1 MSDIDDPGLRD
12 FLTGSFLL
20 TEESRKILESFFGSL
35 NRNEG
40 RGFFLEGNYGS
51 GKSHLLTIISLL
63 LTYPQSW
70 SPLLE
75 QTGKNASFQGYKEM
89 ALNGNYLV
97 VNISLVEHSNR
108 QHLEDIINE
117 AIVNSLKEEAAV
129 ELESALTED
138 GHYRRQEFYRL
149 LQGM

>member
-1 MSDIDDPGLRD
+1 MSDIDDPELRE

-20 TEESRKILESFFGSL
+20 TEETRKILESFFGSL
-35 NRNEG
+35 KRNEG

-63 LTYPQSW
+63 LTYPESW
-70 SPLLE
+70 APLLE
-75 QTGKNASFQGYKEM
+75 QTAKAASFQEYKEM
-89 ALNGNYLV
+89 TQNGDYLV

-117 AIVNSLKEEAAV
+117 AIVNSLEEGAV
-129 ELESALTED
+129 E
-138 GHYRRQEFYRL
+138 
-149 LQGM
+149 